1 MDWKVEYTVNPMREL
16 KVHIAHAAL
25 KERLK
30 FNSKVLKL
38 FRSKLDMLEGQF
50 FYPHLFFL
58 VDLEGIVLD
67 IHGVDSLHPDLEPL
81 IVRPGSSMS
90 MESGGINAISIAIK
104 TGENIFLEGDEH
116 QLRFFKNWLCLCSPI
131 KVQGE
136 IVAFLNFSR
145 HTPFVYDSIFA
156 LVSSIVASIEYELEL
171 ELQTHNQIDNLF
183 DTYCFTAREREVAN
197 LWLQN
202 KGALY
207 IGEKLGI
214 TEGTVRNFV
223 KKIYMKS
230 GVNDRGG
237 FMQKFY

>member
-1 MDWKVEYTVNPMREL
+1 MDWKSEYKGTSLREL
-16 KVHIAHAAL
+16 KTHISHTGL
-25 KERLK
+25 KTRQ
-30 FNSKVLKL
+30 NSNKKVLEL
-38 FRSKLDMLEGQF
+38 FRSKLNLLQGQF

-67 IHGVDSLHPDLEPL
+67 IHGEDSLYQDFEPL
-81 IVRPGSSMS
+81 IVRPGSAMS

-116 QLRFFKNWLCLCSPI
+116 QLSFFKSWLCLCSPI

-171 ELQTHNQIDNLF
+171 EMQTHNQIDNLF

-237 FMQKFY
+237 FMKKFY